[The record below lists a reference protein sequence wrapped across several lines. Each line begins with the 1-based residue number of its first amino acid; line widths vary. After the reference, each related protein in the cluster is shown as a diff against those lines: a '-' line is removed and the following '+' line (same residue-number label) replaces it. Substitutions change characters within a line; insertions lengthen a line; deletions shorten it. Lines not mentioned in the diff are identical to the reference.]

1 MTVTVG
7 ETTLKAGDIG
17 LSTPVGPWAAFE
29 LKYCALGEKRR
40 EELGSLGVDVV
51 DGEGPSAAGV
61 TLKRYCEGP
70 YWASREFG
78 DMVVVL
84 ADA

>member
-1 MTVTVG
+1 M
-7 ETTLKAGDIG
+7 KAGDIG
-17 LSTPVGPWAAFE
+17 LSAPTGPWAAFE
-29 LKYCALGEKRR
+29 LKDWALGEKSS
-40 EELGSLGVDVV
+40 EELGSLGVEAV

-84 ADA
+84 AEA